1 MARAPDSPT
10 LRVAVIDD
18 HLLVREG
25 LVVSLRDM
33 GFEVTF
39 SGSDPLDLLASD
51 PPVDVVLLDLD
62 LGEGREPSVAD
73 TEAMIDRGWHVLVVS
88 AMARPELV
96 RALLKTDVAGFVP
109 KSEPLTA
116 LADAIRSAA
125 AGAGLT
131 SRELAGIIVG
141 DADAKRPALSDQ
153 ELRALQLYAS
163 GLKMAAVAH
172 RMNVSVNTAKE
183 YITRVRAK
191 YAALGRPAPTK
202 TELYRQ
208 ALRDQLL
215 DE

>member
-1 MARAPDSPT
+1 MARTPEPSA

-25 LVVSLRDM
+25 LVASLVDM

-39 SGSDPLDLLASD
+39 TGSDPAGLLASGA
-51 PPVDVVLLDLD
+51 PVDVVLLDLD
-62 LGEGREPSVAD
+62 LGDGREASVAD
-73 TEAMIDRGWHVLVVS
+73 TEEMIARGWHVLVVS
-88 AMARPELV
+88 AMALPDRV
-96 RALLKTDVAGFVP
+96 RAFLKTEVSGFVP
-109 KSEPLTA
+109 KSEPLAA

-125 AGAGLT
+125 SGAGMT

-141 DADAKRPALSDQ
+141 DDDPKRPALSDQ

-172 RMNVSVNTAKE
+172 RMNVSANTAKE
-183 YITRVRAK
+183 YIARVRAK

-208 ALRDQLL
+208 ALRDHLL